1 MNLAVIS
8 LGGKSSTRI
17 AEEAK
22 KYFKHS
28 EVLDIRKLEIDADIK
43 GLEILY
49 MGKPLEHFDCVYI
62 RGSYKYVLLQRAL
75 ARSLMHESYTP
86 ISPEG
91 FFLGHN
97 KFLTMLELQRNG
109 VRIPKTYFAATTQT
123 AKSIIEDRVNFPIL
137 IKTPY
142 GTQGK
147 GVMFADSIGS
157 AHSILDALEVFK
169 QPYLIQEYIEAG
181 ASDIRAIV
189 IGKKVIGYKRKA
201 ANKNE
206 LRANIHLGGYGIPV
220 ALHPDT
226 VQAALKSAKAV
237 GADICAVDILEGH
250 KPAVIEVN
258 LSPGLEGISKT
269 TKLDVANMFAKFLY
283 EKTIEHKNNISKSEV
298 GKALKVIDLEKSKE
312 VFTSI
317 DIRNGSIRLP
327 KFITGLS
334 EFSLDDEV
342 QIDVRKGK
350 ISIKEHKISKKE

>member
-8 LGGKSSTRI
+8 LGGKSSNRI

-22 KYFKHS
+22 KYFKHA
-28 EVLDIRKLEIDADIK
+28 EVIDIRKLEIDADTK

-49 MGKPLEHFDCVYI
+49 MGQPLKHFDCVYI

-75 ARSLMHESYTP
+75 ARSFMHDSYTP
-86 ISPEG
+86 ICPEG

-109 VRIPKTYFAATTQT
+109 VRIPKTYFAATTPT
-123 AKSIIEDRVNFPIL
+123 AKAIIENRVNFPIL
-137 IKTPY
+137 IKIPY

-181 ASDIRAIV
+181 ASDIRAVV

-206 LRANIHLGGYGIPV
+206 LRANIHLGGYGVPIE
-220 ALHPDT
+220 LHPDT
-226 VQAALKSAKAV
+226 VQVALKSAKAV

-269 TKLDVANMFAKFLY
+269 TKLNVADMFAKFLY
-283 EKTIEHKNNISKSEV
+283 EKTIEYKNNLSKNEV
-298 GKALKVIDLEKSKE
+298 GKAIKVVDLGKGKE
-312 VFTSI
+312 ILTSI
-317 DIRNGSIRLP
+317 EVKNGSIRLP
-327 KFITGLS
+327 KFITDLS
-334 EFSLDDEV
+334 GFSLDDEV
-342 QIDVRKGK
+342 QIDVCKGK
-350 ISIKEHKISKKE
+350 ISIKEHKISKPD